1 MGFFSRNFGEIRVSL
16 SVILNL
22 FSTKHKPDMTY
33 FQKDCP
39 SYGIAVR
46 HIQCTA
52 LEGHELLLG
61 TMHVATDIHTRV
73 QCNILTVC

>member
-1 MGFFSRNFGEIRVSL
+1 MFFLGTSGNPRFIVCN
-16 SVILNL
+16 LNL
-22 FSTKHKPDMTY
+22 FNTKHKPDVTY

-46 HIQCTA
+46 HTQCVA
-52 LEGHELLLG
+52 LQGHEVLLG
-61 TMHVATDIHTRV
+61 TMHVATDIHTSV

>member
-1 MGFFSRNFGEIRVSL
+1 
-16 SVILNL
+16 
-22 FSTKHKPDMTY
+22 MTS

-46 HIQCTA
+46 HIHCIA
-52 LEGHELLLG
+52 LEGHELLFG
-61 TMHVATDIHTRV
+61 TMHVAADIYANM